1 MFLSFIIITF
11 IFIYLLKTNSKI
23 KGEIFERL
31 VLYKLKKELPN
42 NISIYKGIHLKNKR
56 TGYTNEF
63 DLIVLSKKKIIVVE
77 LKNWQGDIY
86 PGKNNWK
93 VFFRGKEHKRY
104 SPLKQNDTKVKTL
117 IDSLKIRD
125 KRSVESLIGFATT
138 YKSLNIKNEKVKSG
152 QDIIITIKNS
162 ISSGSDRFSEKEF
175 IRMKTILDYL
185 DKNMDSKIRKKHI
198 NDIKKFK

>member
-1 MFLSFIIITF
+1 M
-11 IFIYLLKTNSKI
+11 
-23 KGEIFERL
+23 
-31 VLYKLKKELPN
+31 
-42 NISIYKGIHLKNKR
+42 
-56 TGYTNEF
+56 
-63 DLIVLSKKKIIVVE
+63 E